1 MTFKV
6 RRSATAKWLGAVEA
20 GTGEIAFGSGAFTG
34 PYSLRSRVGDEP
46 HTSPE
51 ELIGAGLAGCFAM
64 SVASAVAKA
73 GYAPERV
80 SAKASVTLERIE
92 GAWTLTGIELVA
104 AGRVPDLEPEEFL
117 RLAHHAKET
126 CPVSRALAG
135 VEITL
140 DAALEVPAADAV

>member
-6 RRSATAKWLGAVEA
+6 RRSAAASWLGAVDA
-20 GTGEIAFGSGAFTG
+20 GTGEIVFGSGAFTG

-64 SVASAVAKA
+64 SVAKAVANA
-73 GYAPERV
+73 GFSPQRV

-92 GAWTLTGIELVA
+92 GVWALTGIDLVA
-104 AGRVPDLEPEEFL
+104 AGRVPDLEPEEFA
-117 RLAHHAKET
+117 RLADQAKAT
-126 CPVSRALAG
+126 CPISRALAG

-140 DAALEVPAADAV
+140 RAALDVPAAEAV